1 MLNRRLFEVKG
12 IPAGVKFDGAK
23 ILVQPRWDI
32 SKEWSGAKE
41 LADRLNISPT
51 VAQILYNRGISTFE
65 RAKNFL
71 NPKLNGLTE
80 PDDIP
85 DLPKAARRIREAIEK
100 KQKIIIYGDYDV
112 DGVTGCAIL
121 WHIIFQAGG
130 IVEVYVPHRVEEGY
144 GLNKDAIKKLAQQD
158 TKLLITVDCG
168 IRDHQCVEYARER
181 NLDVIITDHHEPE
194 ENGTFPNAYAIL
206 HPDLATDKPSVNPCG
221 AAVAFKLA
229 WAIAR
234 EISSGQRVDAK
245 YREMLIELT
254 SLVALAT
261 IADVVPLID
270 ENRILVKFGL
280 NQLNQTS
287 LEGMRAL
294 LKVSHL
300 EKNKIESYHAAF
312 VIGPRLNAAGR
323 MGHARQAFELLT
335 TSNLKRAQEL
345 AEYLEKQNKA
355 RQKLEE
361 RITAE
366 AISLAEYQGQLVEQ
380 IPILVLA
387 KENWHAGVIGIVASK
402 LVDRLNKPV
411 VMIALDGDYGQGSA
425 RSIEGY
431 DINEGLT
438 YCKDYLLSYGGHAMA
453 AGLRIEAGKV
463 MHFMK
468 ALQEHASRYLSDRE
482 SAPILKIDAMA
493 DPAEL
498 DLNFV
503 WQMNQ
508 LGPFGHG
515 NPRPVL
521 ATDFVELVG
530 TPRCIGQNGKHLTFS
545 IKWGER
551 VFRIIAFNQ
560 AKQYEK
566 LLDYRRCQIAFEPI
580 VDEYRGGKCIQLRAK
595 NIRFESE

>member
-1 MLNRRLFEVKG
+1 M
-12 IPAGVKFDGAK
+12 
-23 ILVQPRWDI
+23 VQPHWNI
-32 SKEWSGAKE
+32 AEQWTGAGE
-41 LADRLNISPT
+41 LADKLNISPT
-51 VAQILYNRGISTFE
+51 IAQILYNRGINTPE
-65 RAKNFL
+65 QAKKFL

-80 PDDIP
+80 PNDIP
-85 DLPKAARRIREAIEK
+85 DLPKAADRIREAIDK
-100 KQKIIIYGDYDV
+100 KQRIVIYGDYDV

-121 WHIIFQAGG
+121 WHVISQAEGL
-130 IVEVYVPHRVEEGY
+130 VEVYVPHRVEEGY
-144 GLNKDAIKKLAQQD
+144 GLNKDAIKKFTQQE

-168 IRDHQCVEYARER
+168 IRDYQCVEYAKEQG
-181 NLDVIITDHHEPE
+181 LDVIITDHHEPE

-206 HPDLATDKPSVNPCG
+206 HPALASVKPVANPCG

-229 WAIAR
+229 WAIAK
-234 EISSGQRVDAK
+234 ELSPGKRVDEK
-245 YREMLIELT
+245 FRNMLVELT

-280 NQLNQTS
+280 GRLNQTT

-294 LKVSHL
+294 LKISRL
-300 EKNKIESYHAAF
+300 DKNKIESYHAAF

-323 MGHARQAFELLT
+323 MGHAQQAFELLT
-335 TSNLKRAQEL
+335 TNNPERAHEL

-361 RITAE
+361 RITSE
-366 AISLAEYQGQLVEQ
+366 AIALAEYQGQLVEQ

-425 RSIEGY
+425 RSVEGY

-463 MHFMK
+463 MNFMK
-468 ALQEHASRYLSDRE
+468 ALQEHASKFLSDMTN
-482 SAPILKIDAMA
+482 APVLKIDAMA

-515 NPRPVL
+515 NPRPIL
-521 ATDFVELVG
+521 ATDFVEIAG
-530 TPRCIGQNGKHLTFS
+530 TPRLIGQNGKHLTFN
-545 IKWGER
+545 IKWNDR
-551 VFRIIAFNQ
+551 IFRIIAFNQ
-560 AKQYEK
+560 AIKYEK

-580 VDEYRGGKCIQLRAK
+580 IDEYRGGNCIQLRAK
-595 NIRFESE
+595 DIRFEPG